1 VPDLVDEVDEEI
13 RQERAALLARR
24 FGGLFA
30 ALAMFVLAAV
40 GGWQGW
46 QWYENRNAAAAAEAF
61 LAATRDA
68 AAEGAD
74 TRAVALRMAA
84 LGAGAPNGYRILSQL
99 RAAALTA
106 DAGDGAAA
114 LAMWDRLSADSSA
127 DPLYRELATLL
138 WGLHALAEGA
148 PRAAEVQARLA
159 PLTARGPW
167 RASAREIVALAAL
180 AAGNTSEARRGL
192 TELARDDG
200 VPQGVRERAQRL
212 LSGIDG

>member
-1 VPDLVDEVDEEI
+1 
-13 RQERAALLARR
+13 
-24 FGGLFA
+24 
-30 ALAMFVLAAV
+30 
-40 GGWQGW
+40 
-46 QWYENRNAAAAAEAF
+46 
-61 LAATRDA
+61 
-68 AAEGAD
+68 
-74 TRAVALRMAA
+74 MAA
-84 LGAGAPNGYRILSQL
+84 LGAGAPSGYRILSQL

-106 DAGDGAAA
+106 EAGDGPAA
-114 LAMWDRLSADSSA
+114 LAMWDRVSADGSA

-159 PLTARGPW
+159 PLAAAGPW

-180 AAGNTSEARRGL
+180 AAGNTAEARRGL

-200 VPQGVRERAQRL
+200 VPQGVRDRAQRL

>member
-13 RQERAALLARR
+13 RQERAARLARR

-30 ALAMFVLAAV
+30 AVAMFVLAAV

-46 QWYENRNAAAAAEAF
+46 KWYENRNAAAAAEAF

-74 TRAVALRMAA
+74 TRAIAARMAT
-84 LGAGAPNGYRILSQL
+84 LGDGAPGGYRILGQL
-99 RAAALTA
+99 RSAALSA
-106 DAGDGAAA
+106 DAGDGPAA
-114 LAMWDRLSADSSA
+114 LAMWNRLSADSSA
-127 DPLYRELATLL
+127 DPLYRELASLM
-138 WGLHALAEGA
+138 WGLHALAEGPA
-148 PRAAEVQARLA
+148 RAAEVQARLA
-159 PLTARGPW
+159 PLAAQGPW

-180 AAGNTSEARRGL
+180 AAGNTAEARRGL
-192 TELARDDG
+192 TELARDDD
-200 VPQGVRERAQRL
+200 VPQGVRDRAQRL

>member
-1 VPDLVDEVDEEI
+1 MPDLVDEVDEEI

-24 FGGLFA
+24 FGGVFA

-68 AAEGAD
+68 AAE
-74 TRAVALRMAA
+74 
-84 LGAGAPNGYRILSQL
+84 
-99 RAAALTA
+99 
-106 DAGDGAAA
+106 
-114 LAMWDRLSADSSA
+114 
-127 DPLYRELATLL
+127 
-138 WGLHALAEGA
+138 
-148 PRAAEVQARLA
+148 VQARLA
-159 PLTARGPW
+159 PLAAAGPW

-180 AAGNTSEARRGL
+180 AAGNTAEARRGL

-200 VPQGVRERAQRL
+200 VPQGVRDRAQRL